1 MLIEKIA
8 FPFRRVLCI
17 PGSCSQ
23 RCLPGILIVIAG
35 REPCHK
41 AKPLRVS
48 AADRLFAAFEP
59 FAHDGSSAQDRYS
72 SIRNQELIIGA
83 IWHMIAA
90 LSPRGIRT

>member
-1 MLIEKIA
+1 LSFVA
-8 FPFRRVLCI
+8 CVPR
-17 PGSCSQ
+17 SCSQ

-35 REPCHK
+35 REARHK
-41 AKPLRVS
+41 ANPLEVS
-48 AADRLFAAFEP
+48 AAHRLFAAFEP

-72 SIRNQELIIGA
+72 SMRNQELIIAA